1 MLGAAAH
8 SQLRTRPQGSLDCA
22 GTRRVRT
29 DTEQTLLEHIL
40 RAGGISV
47 LLLLS
52 VCEGVGGWFCHDLK
66 HQKDQQS
73 RNRADP
79 AANCVVD
86 PGEGQEFEFVLKSDV
101 VVVVSRD
108 GQISHTD
115 SVIIAPS

>member
-1 MLGAAAH
+1 MLVESQFCCCYRSAH
-8 SQLRTRPQGSLDCA
+8 IPSN
-22 GTRRVRT
+22 
-29 DTEQTLLEHIL
+29 
-40 RAGGISV
+40 
-47 LLLLS
+47 
-52 VCEGVGGWFCHDLK
+52 GVSGWFCHDLK

-101 VVVVSRD
+101 VVVVSRH
-108 GQISHTD
+108 GQIRTLTQ